1 MTGRLFLD
9 TNILVYL
16 FDADA
21 PTKQS
26 HVRQLLSNQT
36 LHARLILSTQVLQEF
51 YVTVTR
57 NLATPLEPVA
67 AAQAVRDL
75 ATWAVVPI
83 DPSLI
88 LSAVARS
95 QVSCIS
101 FWDALIVEAALSG
114 GATDLYS
121 EDLQDG
127 LIVEGMRISNPF
139 RSGFQTPQNL

>member
-21 PTKQS
+21 PTKQG
-26 HVRQLLSNQT
+26 HVRQFLSNQT
-36 LHARLILSTQVLQEF
+36 LQARLILSTQVLQEF

-57 NLATPLEPVA
+57 KLATPLEPVA

-75 ATWAVVPI
+75 ATWAVVQI

-88 LSAVARS
+88 LSAIARS
-95 QVSCIS
+95 QVSRIS

-139 RSGFQTPQNL
+139 RSGSQTSQKR